1 MKLITLAAL
10 LLSFGLNATPTQS
23 TAARTVQQTELEQ
36 KVAELWQQQDYA
48 AAKVLL
54 ADKVNRK
61 TSDAWLLAALGRSEL
76 ELGQAEAAEALLAR
90 AIKIAPATAS
100 YQFWFGRASCDRAQ
114 QAGMLSALGYA
125 KRCRKAFEQA
135 VALAPSEARYLK
147 ALGKYYAQAPGIAG
161 GDQTQALLIAD
172 TLAQQD
178 PLQGQLLKLDVLFSA
193 EDITAAEQVVAGSE
207 LLQSRPEPYFM
218 RGIHMAQNRNYKAAM
233 EAFAKASEKTVADT
247 DGKRSRLLALYQLGR
262 ASVLAK
268 ADYPQGIAALTEFL
282 ADGSMESFNE
292 WAQFRLSQ
300 LYLAQEQRAEAEA
313 ILMPLL
319 ATTDD
324 ANLKSEIKKIL

>member
-1 MKLITLAAL
+1 MKLITLAL
-10 LLSFGLNATPTQS
+10 LWLSFGLNAQQ
-23 TAARTVQQTELEQ
+23 TALQQTEPQQIELQQ
-36 KVAELWQQQDYA
+36 KVTELWQQQDYA
-48 AAKVLL
+48 KAKVLL
-54 ADKVNRK
+54 ADKVNQK
-61 TSDAWLLAALGRSEL
+61 TNDAWLLAALGRSEL

-100 YQFWFGRASCDRAQ
+100 YQFWFGRASCNSAQ
-114 QAGMLSALGYA
+114 QASMLSAMGYA

-135 VALAPSEARYLK
+135 VTLAPSEAGYLK

-161 GDQTQALLIAD
+161 GDKTQALLIAD
-172 TLAQQD
+172 RLAQQD

-193 EDITAAEQVVAGSE
+193 EDITAAEQLVAGSE

-218 RGIHMAQNRNYKAAM
+218 RGVHMAQNRDYKAAM
-233 EAFAKASEKTVADT
+233 AAFAKASEKTVADA

-268 ADYPQGIAALTEFL
+268 ADYPQGVAALTEFL
-282 ADGSMESFNE
+282 ADGSMESFND

-300 LYLAQEQRAEAEA
+300 LYLAQDKRVEAEM

-319 ATTDD
+319 ATTGD